1 MHEKLKFSWSHI
13 IAYLAL
19 IGIAYVSYV
28 GLFYNLDSGFV
39 KPGVYTGF
47 IIITLWFW
55 FIGMQK
61 IKGVSNVPLIKYFR
75 FDKSIWVE
83 RILFFTAPIVLVICL
98 IPFNHAMNVVGN
110 ADNIEKTYKVT
121 ISLSEKF
128 FKDYE
133 KYCDQR
139 IQNYTIKLKNDSTTK
154 VNESTINS
162 EVEILRRQLLGDN
175 YSMLKNEVL
184 GNDDTSGWIDKVNK
198 ETNVWNVFMIG
209 NIKVIEGA
217 ISGWSSDL
225 ENLSKVVLST
235 EGSDSKEIKP
245 FDSDKE
251 ILNNIND
258 GFVELRNIYSQDE
271 LYKGLN
277 FRTILYGIL
286 LYLMLMF
293 PYIVEERHPLNSYR
307 LMKKNMKKK

>member
-39 KPGVYTGF
+39 KPGIYTGF

-75 FDKSIWVE
+75 FDKCIWVE

>member
-39 KPGVYTGF
+39 KPGIYTGF

>member
-39 KPGVYTGF
+39 KPGIYTGF

-75 FDKSIWVE
+75 FDKCIWVE

-128 FKDYE
+128 FIDYE

-154 VNESTINS
+154 VNELTINS

>member
-13 IAYLAL
+13 IAYIAL

-39 KPGVYTGF
+39 KPGIYTGF

>member
-28 GLFYNLDSGFV
+28 GLFYKLDSGFV

>member
-1 MHEKLKFSWSHI
+1 MHEKLKFSWAHI

-28 GLFYNLDSGFV
+28 GLFYNLDNGFV
-39 KPGVYTGF
+39 KPGIYTGF

-61 IKGVSNVPLIKYFR
+61 IKGVSNIPLIRYFR

-83 RILFFTAPIVLVICL
+83 RILFFTAPFVFALCFTS
-98 IPFNHAMNVVGN
+98 FNHAMNVMGN
-110 ADNIEKTYKVT
+110 ADKIEKSYKET
-121 ISLSEKF
+121 ISMSEKF
-128 FKDYE
+128 FDDYE
-133 KYCDQR
+133 EYCKQR
-139 IQNYTIKLKNDSTTK
+139 IQKYTNKLRNDSIAK
-154 VNESTINS
+154 IDEFIINL
-162 EVEILRRQLLGDN
+162 EEDMLRRQLLGDN
-175 YSMLKNEVL
+175 YSILKNEA
-184 GNDDTSGWIDKVNK
+184 SGWIDKVNQ

-209 NIKVIEGA
+209 NIKVIEDA

-251 ILNNIND
+251 ILNNIKK
-258 GFVELRNIYSQDE
+258 GFVEMRNIYSQEE

-286 LYLMLMF
+286 LYIMLML
-293 PYIVEERHPLNSYR
+293 PYMVEFRHPLNSYS
-307 LMKKNMKKK
+307 LINKK

>member
-39 KPGVYTGF
+39 KPGIYTGF
-47 IIITLWFW
+47 IIITLWLW

-98 IPFNHAMNVVGN
+98 IPFNYAMNVVGN

-235 EGSDSKEIKP
+235 EGSDSKEINP

-286 LYLMLMF
+286 LYLMLMY